1 MENLK
6 YTEILKL
13 NKELIGK
20 IKSKTYNIGVL
31 SNVTINSFKEILEYN
46 CRYNNIEPTIEI

>member
-20 IKSKTYNIGVL
+20 IKSDEFIASDVL
-31 SNVTINSFKEILEYN
+31 LKCPSKYATEK
-46 CRYNNIEPTIEI
+46 PQG